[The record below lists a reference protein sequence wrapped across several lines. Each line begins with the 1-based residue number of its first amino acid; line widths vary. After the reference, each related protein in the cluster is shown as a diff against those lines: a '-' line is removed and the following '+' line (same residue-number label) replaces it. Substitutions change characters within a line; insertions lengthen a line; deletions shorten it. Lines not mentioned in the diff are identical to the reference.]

1 VRGIGSKRSLAEPL
15 VPAPIKAH
23 AQTASSGTRGR
34 LTLVLIG
41 LGLLGV
47 ASLLALPLEQI
58 VPGPVPFSPGVLRA
72 LALVQP
78 CLLVIAA
85 AVLGSVLAPQVGL
98 DARALRLIVE
108 ARSPIPVLKDQAR
121 RAVVAALPVGVLI
134 ALFGLSLQAFGASLD
149 GAAVGRLQAFAPP
162 VLVRLL
168 YGGLSE
174 EIISR
179 WGLMT
184 LIVWT
189 MWWLSGRPAQPTP
202 AAYWTGLI
210 IAALVFALG
219 HLPIL
224 YALAGSPPVWVV
236 GVALTANLLA
246 GMVFGYLYWRAGLE
260 TAMMAHALSH
270 VVGLLLAAV
279 LP

>member
-41 LGLLGV
+41 LGLLG
-47 ASLLALPLEQI
+47 A
-58 VPGPVPFSPGVLRA
+58 GPVPFSPGVLRA

-236 GVALTANLLA
+236 GFALTANLLA

-260 TAMMAHALSH
+260 AAMMGPCSQPCRRP
-270 VVGLLLAAV
+270 AARFCPAV
-279 LP
+279 SQLTW